1 MTGVVSGAVV
11 QAVSV
16 ALHRTGMT
24 AALAT
29 VAGHARRDA
38 AFPILSYHR
47 VNDARDPFFDS
58 LPTEVFEQQM
68 SHVARHYR
76 VFSVEELTD
85 RLRRGGLPRNAVA
98 ITFDDG
104 YRDNL
109 THAAPILSRH
119 GLPATVFLAT
129 GFIGA
134 AELPWYDRLAQAFK
148 VTRRAAITSA
158 WGDVFQMDT
167 LEARVSW
174 YERALRRLKRMPD
187 DERVRAMDILLTQ
200 LDVSD
205 EKRSKNA
212 MLNWDDVHAL
222 AGLGFSIGAHTTSHL
237 ILSRLTSEQAWREIL
252 GSKTAIEAACGSA
265 PRAFAYPNGGAEDYT
280 TETVDMVRRAGFT
293 CAVTTQFGL
302 NTRGTSPW
310 ELRRGGPWEHH
321 LPTFALKL
329 AWYQMTLS

>member
-1 MTGVVSGAVV
+1 MTGVASGAVV

-129 GFIGA
+129 SFMGT
-134 AELPWYDRLAQAFK
+134 AEVPWVDRLA
-148 VTRRAAITSA
+148 
-158 WGDVFQMDT
+158 M
-167 LEARVSW
+167 
-174 YERALRRLKRMPD
+174 
-187 DERVRAMDILLTQ
+187 
-200 LDVSD
+200 
-205 EKRSKNA
+205 
-212 MLNWDDVHAL
+212 
-222 AGLGFSIGAHTTSHL
+222 
-237 ILSRLTSEQAWREIL
+237 
-252 GSKTAIEAACGSA
+252 
-265 PRAFAYPNGGAEDYT
+265 
-280 TETVDMVRRAGFT
+280 
-293 CAVTTQFGL
+293 
-302 NTRGTSPW
+302 
-310 ELRRGGPWEHH
+310 
-321 LPTFALKL
+321 ALK
-329 AWYQMTLS
+329 ATKA

>member
-1 MTGVVSGAVV
+1 MTSRVSGTMV
-11 QAVSV
+11 QGVSV

-24 AALAT
+24 AALAR
-29 VAGHARRDA
+29 VAGQARRDA

-47 VNDARDPFFDS
+47 VNDARDPFFES

-68 SHVARHYR
+68 RHVARHYR

-85 RLRRGGLPRNAVA
+85 RLRRGGLPRNALA

-134 AELPWYDRLAQAFK
+134 AEVPWYDRVAQAFK
-148 VTRRAAITSA
+148 ASRRAAITSP
-158 WGDVFQMDT
+158 WGDVFEMAT
-167 LEARVSW
+167 LEGRVSGR
-174 YERALRRLKRMPD
+174 EGALRRLKRMPD
-187 DERVRAMDILLTQ
+187 DERLRTLDALLTQ
-200 LDVSD
+200 LDVTD
-205 EKRSKNA
+205 EESSKNA
-212 MLNWDDVHAL
+212 MLTWDDVHAL
-222 AGLGFSIGAHTTSHL
+222 TGLGFSIGAHTISHL

-252 GSKTAIEAACGSA
+252 GSRTAIEAACGSA

-280 TETVDMVRRAGFT
+280 AETVGMVRRAGFT

-302 NTRGTSPW
+302 NTHVTSPW

-329 AWYQMTLS
+329 AWYRMTLS